1 MRKTAN
7 GANCFNLN
15 ARKTALSD
23 IPMKNLL
30 SLIAC
35 GIICIVLLQ
44 YRVNTI
50 PDGKPLNVTQWDAFG
65 YYMYLP
71 SICIYHDYKKLG
83 WLTEIDKKYGV
94 TGGDGWQAQKEENGN
109 YVFKYLG
116 GVAIMELP
124 FFYTGHFIAKQYGY
138 PVDGFSPP
146 YMYALAFGVIF
157 YCMLALLLLRNVLLR
172 YFKDST
178 VALTLL
184 LLCLATNFIQYVAVD
199 NGLSHAYIFPL
210 YVLVI
215 YTTLKWHER
224 PRTGWALL
232 TGYIIGLATISRPT
246 EAIMLFIPLMWQL
259 QHKEAARE
267 KWRLV
272 KANKAHVAIAVFGGL
287 LGILP
292 QLIYWKLSSGHFI
305 YDVGSKWQFLTPWFR
320 VLFGWE
326 KGWFIYTPVTVF
338 FIAGMFF
345 MKRFPFQKSVLWFC
359 LLNIWIIIAWDDWR
373 YGGSFSTRALMQSY
387 PVFALALASFTDY
400 ISTKRWRPVFYA
412 SGAYLLA
419 VNLFQTWQYDNTV
432 LHFNDMNR
440 HYYAHIYLN
449 AHPTP
454 LDMSLLD
461 NEDFLHN
468 EQGYTRTVL
477 LNMDTSQPVHFNG
490 GEKAVLAEIP
500 VPAAGDNWLK
510 IEASV
515 KAPGSL
521 WRSELEAGIPAGDS
535 VKKAHVRLYRPLI
548 QNDTANEYAFYLKVP
563 STAQQAVVSISLSSP
578 YNFGGTV
585 EKLVVTQLRK

>member
-1 MRKTAN
+1 
-7 GANCFNLN
+7 
-15 ARKTALSD
+15 
-23 IPMKNLL
+23 MKNIL

-35 GIICIVLLQ
+35 GLICIVLLQ
-44 YRVNTI
+44 YRVASI
-50 PDGKPLNVTQWDAFG
+50 PADKPLNVTQWDAFG

-71 SICIYHDYKKLG
+71 AICIYHDYKKLD

-94 TGGDGWQAQKEENGN
+94 TGGDGWQAQKEANGN

-124 FFYTGHFIAKQYGY
+124 FFYVGHLVAKNYGY
-138 PVDGFSPP
+138 PADGFSPP
-146 YMYALAFGVIF
+146 YMYALAFGIIF
-157 YCMLALLLLRNVLLR
+157 YGMLGLLLLRHILLR
-172 YFKDST
+172 YFKDGT

-224 PRTGWALL
+224 PRIVWALL

-246 EAIMLFIPLMWQL
+246 EAIMLFIPLMWQM
-259 QHKEAARE
+259 QNKEAGRE
-267 KWRLV
+267 KWALV
-272 KANKAHVAIAVFGGL
+272 KTHRSHVTIAIVGGL

-292 QLIYWKLSSGHFI
+292 QLVYWKLSSGHFI

-338 FIAGMFF
+338 FIVGMFF
-345 MKRFPFQKSVLWFC
+345 LKRFPFQKSVLWFC

-373 YGGSFSTRALMQSY
+373 YGGSYSTRALMQSY
-387 PVFALALASFTDY
+387 PVFALPLAALVEYAGS
-400 ISTKRWRPVFYA
+400 KKWKPVFYA
-412 SGAYLLA
+412 LGAYLLF
-419 VNLFQTWQYDNTV
+419 VNLFQTWQYDHTI
-432 LHFNDMNR
+432 LHYNDMNR

-454 LDMSLLD
+454 LDISLLD
-461 NEDFLHN
+461 NEDFLHD
-468 EQGYTRTVL
+468 ESGYSHTTL
-477 LNMDTSQPVHFNG
+477 LAMDTSQPVHFEG
-490 GEKAVLAEIP
+490 SSTATLADVP
-500 VPAAGDNWLK
+500 VNTTGNSWLK

-515 KAPGSL
+515 KAPDNL
-521 WRSELEAGIPAGDS
+521 WKSKLNATLQSGDP
-535 VKKAHVRLYRPLI
+535 VKTAYVRLYRPLVK
-548 QNDTANEYAFYLKVP
+548 NDTANDYAFYMKLPAEAPPAKLKLF
-563 STAQQAVVSISLSSP
+563 ISSP
-578 YNFGGTV
+578 FNFNGTV
-585 EKLVVTQLRK
+585 EKLVVTQLKK